1 MNKLV
6 LFDID
11 GTLINSGEAGA
22 RALNNSFR
30 QVFSINNAFAGI
42 RMAGKTDIQIIKEC
56 LAFHGLQ
63 SGDGILSSVLSEY
76 LNSLRIEVNNNRK
89 HLQPGVI
96 DLLNSLKKMEG
107 YWLGL
112 LTGNI
117 EEGARIKLGVFG
129 LNEYF
134 PIGAFG
140 SDDEDRNS
148 LLSIVIKKFKGMTN
162 IDINYK
168 DCIVIGDT
176 PLDVEC
182 AKPFGATA
190 VAVST
195 GPYSYESLLETKA
208 DYVLRDMSYALDHV
222 DELKGG

>member
-11 GTLINSGEAGA
+11 GTLINSGEAGT
-22 RALNNSFR
+22 RALNNSFQ

-89 HLQPGVI
+89 RLQPGVI

-129 LNEYF
+129 LNKYF

-148 LLSIVIKKFKGMTN
+148 LLSIAVKKFEGMTN
-162 IDINYK
+162 IDIKYE

-190 VAVST
+190 VVVST

-208 DYVLRDMSYALDHV
+208 DYVLRDLSYALDYV